1 MGNLPSESLEHFDDY
16 ALLDSVYSEG
26 CPEPYVTEAYPVLA
40 GLLKSAFESI
50 GVLAF
55 TFAKVVG
62 SDSAP
67 PSESWTDSS
76 NSSFEEECQPRR
88 KHTRTQSCP
97 IDLAL

>member
-26 CPEPYVTEAYPVLA
+26 CAEPYVMESYPVLA
-40 GLLKSAFESI
+40 GLLKTTFESI
-50 GVLAF
+50 GVLAYTF
-55 TFAKVVG
+55 TKVVG
-62 SDSAP
+62 SDSPP

-88 KHTRTQSCP
+88 KHSRTLSCP
-97 IDLAL
+97 IDLVL